1 MEMDG
6 IGKATVLESLVI
18 VVWKQV
24 CVCAFVS
31 FWIFSHLPNASWST
45 LPPSKGGL

>member
-24 CVCAFVS
+24 CVVLFP

-45 LPPSKGGL
+45 LPPSKGEL